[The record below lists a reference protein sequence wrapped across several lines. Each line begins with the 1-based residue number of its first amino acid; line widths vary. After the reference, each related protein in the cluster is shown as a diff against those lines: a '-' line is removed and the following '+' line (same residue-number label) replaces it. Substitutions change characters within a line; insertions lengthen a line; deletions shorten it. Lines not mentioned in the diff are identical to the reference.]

1 VGDFSTHRAT
11 QEQGPSVV
19 NGRLVWTS
27 ATGITTADP
36 QSFGGCYRKWYFDH
50 ILGLKAPATKAMR
63 AGTELHSEIERR
75 LLTGANLQ
83 SPLALA
89 GGIFVPHPGSGLF
102 VEKPIH
108 FTTKSGVA
116 IYGHVDLY
124 NLRQQY
130 IDPEGTL
137 QQDPPWS
144 FEVKDWKT
152 TSDFNYAKTER
163 ELAQNIQLVT
173 YAEAGFRMWPDF
185 EHARLTHAY
194 FRTRGRPDAKL
205 VTIRRSREE
214 IALRWDYAES
224 VVRTMSDIVQA
235 PSVDHVDANTKS
247 CSAYNGCPHAVR
259 CSAYRR
265 TSLDAVYGRI
275 AEDWNRPTA
284 QNVLPAQLERTA
296 QMGLLSSNP
305 QLMQNAPQQQAQQP
319 QPDMRA
325 QLQAEEAAMRQQVAQ
340 QQQQM
345 PQQLNT
351 AQLADACQRLGAF
364 GFGFPALGANAAQA
378 YALMGGQQ
386 IPPGFVYQGIMAPPG
401 ARRSLHTVEL
411 KEVAHIYQL
420 LSELE
425 AERGTQGPQIM
436 PGVVDASRQYAQ
448 AQPTAQQAVN
458 FATLTKEPTPPGG
471 QYVQPVMYNPETGR
485 MEPVAQGTPYQPAV
499 AGGILPPGAPES
511 RPELAMQQPT
521 APAFDATAHAAS
533 ALVQAQQHTNE
544 MTPVLEQA
552 TPVKKKSPGRPKKS
566 QDTAPEAAGSPQP
579 ATTAATTP
587 TPTPSTPAQAAATQ
601 GTPAAGSASSYALQL
616 DAEHFKPEP
625 RASDSGIVL
634 VNARFANR
642 STKSLAGYVD
652 YINAELS
659 KRYSVTSDGKPGI
672 QDVRCVPKD
681 SPLSFNG
688 WKGAVREVV
697 KADPPPPDAYH
708 LDTFHDELKEIVAD
722 ALRVV
727 AEQRGWLYVRGMVG

>member
-1 VGDFSTHRAT
+1 VGDFNTHRAS

-36 QSFGGCYRKWYFDH
+36 QSFGGCYRKWYYDH

-63 AGTELHSEIERR
+63 AGTGLHSEIERR
-75 LLTGANLQ
+75 LLTGTALQ

-108 FTTKSGVA
+108 FTTRSGVA

-152 TSDFNYAKTER
+152 TSDFGYAKTEL
-163 ELAQNIQLVT
+163 ELASNIQLVT
-173 YAEAGFRMWPDF
+173 YAEAGFRLWPDF
-185 EHARLTHAY
+185 EHARLTHVY
-194 FRTRGRPDAKL
+194 FRTRGRPDSKL
-205 VTIRRSREE
+205 VTIRRSRDEV
-214 IALRWDYAES
+214 AARWSYAES
-224 VVRTMSDIVQA
+224 VIQHMSDVVQA

-247 CSAYNGCPHAVR
+247 CTAYNGCPHASR

-265 TSLDAVYGRI
+265 TSLDSLYSDKVA
-275 AEDWNRPTA
+275 ADWNRPTA
-284 QNVLPAQLERTA
+284 QNVLPAQPTGEPPV
-296 QMGLLSSNP
+296 GLLSNP
-305 QLMQNAPQQQAQQP
+305 QMFQNGTAPAAPQQAQQP
-319 QPDMRA
+319 QQTDMRA
-325 QLQAEEAAMRQQVAQ
+325 QLAAEEAQMRAQVAQ

-351 AQLADACQRLGAF
+351 AQLADACQRLSSF

-386 IPPGFVYQGIMAPPG
+386 IPPGFQYQGIPAPAG
-401 ARRSLHTVEL
+401 SRRSLHTIVL
-411 KEVAHIYQL
+411 NEVAHVYQL
-420 LSELE
+420 LQELE
-425 AERGTQGPQIM
+425 AERATQGPQIM
-436 PGVVDASRQYAQ
+436 PGVVDASKQYTTPQ
-448 AQPTAQQAVN
+448 MQAVQTMAAAVQGAPI
-458 FATLTKEPTPPGG
+458 FTGPPVGG
-471 QYVQPVMYNPETGR
+471 NHAGVPGPSF
-485 MEPVAQGTPYQPAV
+485 
-499 AGGILPPGAPES
+499 GGILPPGAPES
-511 RPELAMQQPT
+511 RPELAMQQP
-521 APAFDATAHAAS
+521 AA
-533 ALVQAQQHTNE
+533 ALVHAQQHANE

-552 TPVKKKSPGRPKKS
+552 TTEAPKKKAGRPKKAL
-566 QDTAPEAAGSPQP
+566 DTAPEAAGSPQP
-579 ATTAATTP
+579 AQTAATPPTSAPTTP
-587 TPTPSTPAQAAATQ
+587 VQAVATQ
-601 GTPAAGSASSYALQL
+601 VTPAAASSLPEAPTF
-616 DAEHFKPEP
+616 AEE
-625 RASDSGIVL
+625 SCCVL
-634 VNARFANR
+634 VNARFAGR
-642 STKSLAGYVD
+642 STKSLAPYVD

-681 SPLSFNG
+681 SPLAFGG
-688 WKGAVREVV
+688 WRGAVREVV

-708 LDTFHDELKEIVAD
+708 LDTFSDDLNEVVAD

-727 AEQRGWLYVRGMVG
+727 AEQRGWLYVRSLR